1 MGRIDKKDGQICGHV
16 VLYVDDCFV
25 YIRRL
30 LPFIMVRTV
39 CSDYILF
46 CVSFPYSF
54 SIFFQIVSHMHL
66 FIDPSKCSFGVI
78 TAQHPSESQRRLA
91 GTAKLMWP
99 QVRLSHKSIP
109 LTASHMQEDGASW
122 VQKNIMSANVSLWQ
136 H

>member
-1 MGRIDKKDGQICGHV
+1 MWSRGA
-16 VLYVDDCFV
+16 
-25 YIRRL
+25 IRGRL
-30 LPFIMVRTV
+30 LCLHSTFIALHYGSYGLFISVRLHF
-39 CSDYILF
+39 IL

>member
-1 MGRIDKKDGQICGHV
+1 MWSRGAIRGRLLCLHSTFIALHYGSYGLFISVRLHFI
-16 VLYVDDCFV
+16 LYV
-25 YIRRL
+25 
-30 LPFIMVRTV
+30 
-39 CSDYILF
+39 
-46 CVSFPYSF
+46 SFMYSF
-54 SIFFQIVSHMHL
+54 SIYFQIVSHIHL

-122 VQKNIMSANVSLWQ
+122 V
-136 H
+136 